1 MQKLKLSLENCFG
14 IKKLEKEFSFSNSN
28 VNVIY
33 ARNGMMKTSLTKTFE
48 KIQKNKDAEICD
60 KIFNQEPVIKQVK
73 VDGENIDP
81 EHIFVI
87 NSYESNYE
95 SNNITALLIN
105 EEIKDRL
112 KSLLEIR
119 TDFLKKLEGLSSL
132 KIAKISNGKKIY
144 ELEECLI
151 QDLECDQNSFLMSL
165 NSININENDYDF
177 SHISYADIYDA
188 SLIEK
193 IKTDDFQNSIND
205 FLNKSDEIYSQ
216 YNFLDKGNFTLP
228 KLKKIQK
235 ELNKNSFFVKEN
247 KIKLANEENIECI
260 EDLKNK
266 IREIDELVVE
276 TSEFKKIQK
285 ILSTVKGMKLK
296 EIIENNPE
304 IINELRINNLE
315 NFKKKLWKS
324 YFKKEDETFY
334 ELKIKF
340 NELQSEIDNTD
351 IERTPWVNALEIFNE
366 RFTVPF
372 KMEIKNKIS
381 SIIGES
387 LPRVIFRFY
396 RDGNFDNNES
406 SNWESINRE
415 DLESKNT
422 LSQGEKRAL
431 YLLNI
436 IFDIEKRKQDSEKT
450 LFIIDDIADSFDY
463 KNKYAIIEYLKEISD
478 YNGFYMLILSHNF
491 DFYRTVSSRL
501 SMKRE
506 NKFIARLED
515 ENIKIIQER
524 YQNKPF
530 IHWRN
535 NLNKKFTIALIPFT
549 RNIIE
554 YGKDREKNNHP
565 NISND
570 FDFMTN
576 LIHIKE
582 YTEVINVGQLKTIF
596 EEYLGND
603 DFLNGISDEETIY
616 KIIEEESENIDYSD
630 IYLENKIILAIS
642 IRLKSEKFMMDKLD
656 DDNIYDEITQNQT
669 RELFNRYKVNGDEQS
684 KKVLNE
690 VMIMIPE
697 NIHFNSFMYEPLMD
711 MDIVEILNLYYKV
724 REL

>member
-1 MQKLKLSLENCFG
+1 
-14 IKKLEKEFSFSNSN
+14 
-28 VNVIY
+28 
-33 ARNGMMKTSLTKTFE
+33 
-48 KIQKNKDAEICD
+48 
-60 KIFNQEPVIKQVK
+60 
-73 VDGENIDP
+73 
-81 EHIFVI
+81 
-87 NSYESNYE
+87 
-95 SNNITALLIN
+95 
-105 EEIKDRL
+105 
-112 KSLLEIR
+112 
-119 TDFLKKLEGLSSL
+119 
-132 KIAKISNGKKIY
+132 
-144 ELEECLI
+144 
-151 QDLECDQNSFLMSL
+151 
-165 NSININENDYDF
+165 
-177 SHISYADIYDA
+177 
-188 SLIEK
+188 
-193 IKTDDFQNSIND
+193 
-205 FLNKSDEIYSQ
+205 
-216 YNFLDKGNFTLP
+216 
-228 KLKKIQK
+228 
-235 ELNKNSFFVKEN
+235 
-247 KIKLANEENIECI
+247 
-260 EDLKNK
+260 
-266 IREIDELVVE
+266 
-276 TSEFKKIQK
+276 
-285 ILSTVKGMKLK
+285 MKLK

-324 YFKKEDETFY
+324 YFKKEDETFH

-576 LIHIKE
+576 LMHIKE

-603 DFLNGISDEETIY
+603 NFLNGISDEETIY

>member
-387 LPRVIFRFY
+387 LPRVIFRFC

-576 LIHIKE
+576 LMHIKE